1 MKSAAPAI
9 KRYLPAAGMTALW
22 CVLFCSWLSASGFAA
37 GEYDEFGNYTILAGE
52 IFSIEAKVPK
62 RVVIRDPAVLD
73 IVRIADSVVEIIGKT
88 EGKTDVTIYDTAG
101 TRSYSVTVY
110 AEDMASLKER
120 ISDLLFRKIGVTEP
134 VRIQEDEVSR
144 KLIIIGELYE
154 DELKKVNDALAPV
167 NKYILNF
174 LTPKKQQ
181 DSVKID
187 VQILELSKDA
197 VDKLGFEWMDHFQVR
212 EEPYVAPAATGVT
225 TTLNQ
230 AGSFNEVFRFLNLSR
245 DALTLKFNSL
255 ITQGKGKILSRP
267 QIVCVSGEEANFLVG
282 GEVPVQ
288 SQNTTDAGTATSTT
302 YKEYGIKL
310 KMKPE
315 VLPDD
320 RIKMKL
326 ETEVSEIDSSN
337 TFSGTSGKQYAFLKR
352 NATTQLFLEPGQ
364 TVFIAG
370 MIKNNENTDI
380 QKVPFLSEIPIL
392 SALFRSKD
400 FSSGQSELVISLT
413 PEIIRAPQPQNRT
426 SRTTAEER
434 SSPAGPAGET
444 RESAVY
450 TIPDSAMMGYKTGS
464 VNQEYFLQAVTNY
477 IYTVQ
482 RLITES
488 LKNPPLAEDPSWES
502 AMKLRLH
509 LLSDGSLRDVEV
521 LEYSGYR
528 LFDTYV
534 IETAKK
540 ISPYPEFSP
549 EMQRDDLWLE
559 IPIVYAKS
567 QAD

>member
-1 MKSAAPAI
+1 MKSAAQTIRRHPC
-9 KRYLPAAGMTALW
+9 AAGLIALW
-22 CVLFCSWLSASGFAA
+22 CAFFCSWAETGGFAA

-52 IFSIEAKVPK
+52 IFSIEAKGPK

-73 IVRIADSVVEIIGKT
+73 TVRIADSTVEIIGKA
-88 EGKTDVTIYDTAG
+88 EGKTDVTVYDSAG
-101 TRSYSVTVY
+101 IRTYSVTVY
-110 AEDMASLKER
+110 PEDMASLKER
-120 ISDLLFRKIGVTEP
+120 ISDLLFKKIGITEP
-134 VRIQEDEVSR
+134 VRIQEEEVSR
-144 KLIIIGELYE
+144 KLIIVGELYE

-174 LTPKKQQ
+174 LTPKKKQ

-197 VDKLGFEWMDHFQVR
+197 VDKLGFEWMDHFQLR
-212 EEPYVAPAATGVT
+212 EEPYTTPAATGVT
-225 TTLNQ
+225 TTLNRV
-230 AGSFNEVFRFLNLSR
+230 GNFGDVFRFLSLSR
-245 DALTLKFNSL
+245 DALTVKFNSL
-255 ITQGKGKILSRP
+255 ITEGKGKILSRP
-267 QIVCVSGEEANFLVG
+267 QIVCMSGEEANFLVG
-282 GEVPVQ
+282 GEVPIQ
-288 SQNTTDAGTATSTT
+288 SQNTTDAGTTTSTT

-320 RIKMKL
+320 RVKLKL
-326 ETEVSEIDSSN
+326 ETEVSEIDSDN
-337 TFSGTSGKQYAFLKR
+337 TFTGTSGKQYAFLKR
-352 NATTQLFLEPGQ
+352 NASTQLFLEPGQ

-370 MIKNNENTDI
+370 MIKNNENNDLRKI
-380 QKVPFLSEIPIL
+380 PFLSEVPIL

-413 PEIIRAPQPQNRT
+413 PEIIRAPLPQNKTDRT
-426 SRTTAEER
+426 VPEGA
-434 SSPAGPAGET
+434 SSPAGPAVPAQ
-444 RESAVY
+444 ESAVY

-464 VNQEYFLQAVTNY
+464 INQEYFSQAVTNY

-509 LLSDGSLRDVEV
+509 LLSDGNLRDVEV

-540 ISPYPEFSP
+540 LSPYPEFSP

-567 QAD
+567 QAN